1 MITKVYL
8 AGASAE
14 LDRAKRNAQM
24 LRDADIHV
32 ISTWVDVIGKVGAAN
47 PADATAE
54 QLTKWTLRDLEEVK
68 EADVLWLQLPD
79 AGINTIGAW
88 IELGIA
94 YASQKMVLMSG
105 IHRPIFTPVLAHK
118 HFNSDGEAFR
128 WLKRMHDD
136 MITDKVKTHISFQ
149 DSIDATMRSALRHG

>member
-14 LDRAKRNAQM
+14 IERARANAQR

-32 ISTWVDVIGKVGAAN
+32 MSTWIDVIGKGGAAN
-47 PADATAE
+47 PRDATPE
-54 QLTKWTLRDLEEVK
+54 QLTKWTLCDLEEVK
-68 EADVLWLQLPD
+68 AADVLWLQLPAVD
-79 AGINTIGAW
+79 VHTIGAW

-94 YASQKMVLMSG
+94 YSEGVTVLMSG

-118 HFNSDGEAFR
+118 HFATDDEAFA
-128 WLKRMHDD
+128 WLKSQHD
-136 MITDKVKTHISFQ
+136 TNVKRCVEEHLFKQ
-149 DSIDATMRSALRHG
+149 RGMP

>member
-14 LDRAKRNAQM
+14 IERARFNAQRM
-24 LRDADIHV
+24 READIHV
-32 ISTWVDVIGKVGAAN
+32 MSTWVDVIGKVGAAN
-47 PADATAE
+47 PRDATPE

-68 EADVLWLQLPD
+68 AADVLWLQLPAVD
-79 AGINTIGAW
+79 VHTIGAW

-94 YASQKMVLMSG
+94 YSEGVTVLMSG

-118 HFNSDGEAFR
+118 HFATDEEAFA
-128 WLKRMHDD
+128 WIKWHHDNN
-136 MITDKVKTHISFQ
+136 VKLMVDEHLQ
-149 DSIDATMRSALRHG
+149 KQRAMP